1 MCTRSCIKK
10 TPSVPLKGGWRL
22 LLKLMEK
29 YEIEKLRNLPIVGVA
44 ERLGLK
50 VKKKRTLC
58 CFHDDHTPSMHLNI
72 AKNNFR
78 CYACGAHG
86 DVISLCQQV
95 LGVSFYEACKWLA
108 NENNILLTEYK
119 PKTEKVIEQAPPL
132 DIRHLSMLV
141 AQPYLNDEARR
152 FLFDERHIHP
162 AVVKWLGLSSIS
174 SAVPMSASLRGSW
187 FNAPSLLIPYR
198 TIDSRLA
205 TVQARYLGSDHKPRF
220 QFPKAR
226 MPVHIFN
233 LPVLTRLRDGEELQI
248 CEGTSDCMAALSSGV
263 KAVSIPSATLLSHS
277 DMQLLSTYVSP
288 SSKLIVYPDQDDAGE
303 RLYEE
308 LVHVAN
314 DIGRCLI
321 RRDLPKGCKDF
332 GDYWVKVNG

>member
-1 MCTRSCIKK
+1 
-10 TPSVPLKGGWRL
+10 
-22 LLKLMEK
+22 MEK
-29 YEIEKLRNLPIVGVA
+29 YEIEKLRSLPIIGVA

-50 VKKKRTLC
+50 VIRKRVLC

-72 AKNNFR
+72 ARNTFR
-78 CYACGAHG
+78 CYSCGAHG
-86 DVISLCQQV
+86 DVFSLCQQV
-95 LGVSFYEACKWLA
+95 LGVSFYEASKWLA
-108 NENNILLTEYK
+108 DTNNIILTEYK
-119 PKTEKVIEQAPPL
+119 PKTEKAIEQAPPL

-152 FLFDERHIHP
+152 FLFDKRHIHP

-174 SAVPMSASLRGSW
+174 SAVPMSGSLRGNW

-205 TVQARYLGSDHKPRF
+205 TVQARYLGNEHKPRF
-220 QFPKAR
+220 QFPKAQ

-233 LPVLTRLRDGEELQI
+233 LPVLPMLHDGEDLQI

-277 DMQLLSTYVSP
+277 DMQLLSQYVSP
-288 SSKLIVYPDQDDAGE
+288 SSKLIIYPDQDDAGE
-303 RLYEE
+303 KLYEE
-308 LVHVAN
+308 LLHVAN

-332 GDYWVKVNG
+332 GEYWKGLDQHRALPVTSSQG